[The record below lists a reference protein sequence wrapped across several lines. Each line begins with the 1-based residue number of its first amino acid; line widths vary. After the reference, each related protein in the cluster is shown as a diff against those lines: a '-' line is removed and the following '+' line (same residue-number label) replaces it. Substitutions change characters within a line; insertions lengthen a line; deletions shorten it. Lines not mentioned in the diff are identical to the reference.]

1 LALAVQVVWLEP
13 QVLLA
18 VLHILAFLLLIT
30 FIFLLLAGGA
40 VRQVH
45 YALTHQAV
53 VVAVVLAGLVLMA
66 LLLLLLVGFQAVI
79 FTTAER
85 LVQMLWAVVVEVDK
99 ALLLYQA
106 LLAVLNGAVVLA
118 VEAEPMDQLAIV
130 VAAGQFLAAVVA
142 VAVVILRLVFL
153 DEALAEAL
161 QLT

>member
-1 LALAVQVVWLEP
+1 MRLEERHILEP
-13 QVLLA
+13 
-18 VLHILAFLLLIT
+18 LLLT
-30 FIFLLLAGGA
+30 IFLLLAGGA

-45 YALTHQAV
+45 HALTHQAV

-85 LVQMLWAVVVEVDK
+85 LVQMLWAVAVEADK